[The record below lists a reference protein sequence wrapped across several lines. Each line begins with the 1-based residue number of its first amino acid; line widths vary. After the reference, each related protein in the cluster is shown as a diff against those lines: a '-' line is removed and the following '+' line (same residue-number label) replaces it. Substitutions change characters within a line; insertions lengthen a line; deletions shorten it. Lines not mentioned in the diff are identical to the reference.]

1 MEILQACFFLILQLG
16 YIDAQTDHL
25 ATNPDNY
32 IADTKING
40 ILNGTS
46 PFTGITLEISKS
58 AGTPN
63 NINVKTQFAL
73 ESRAITPECDFSQ
86 RAFLRLVQPLDRD
99 GETATTFDDADVIEF
114 QVKCT
119 RLGSTS
125 SSFFLMIVNV
135 QDINDN
141 SPVFSGAPYYVSVN
155 EVCDDTYIQ
164 LFYYFHLTP
173 IGTTVFRGVAAFDL
187 DAYTNKDI
195 NFGIMPEDG
204 ITKSNSSLHDATE
217 LFEIQTTGL
226 GYITIKST
234 LDFEKVKKYV
244 FLISATDQATERS
257 LRRTSTVTMTID
269 VTDGDDLGPVF
280 DYHGCFRVDNVCF
293 NPTYT
298 TEISPHATATQLI
311 LRAAENQTM
320 IDSVKA
326 RTRTL

>member
-155 EVCDDTYIQ
+155 E
-164 LFYYFHLTP
+164 
-173 IGTTVFRGVAAFDL
+173 
-187 DAYTNKDI
+187 
-195 NFGIMPEDG
+195 
-204 ITKSNSSLHDATE
+204 TKSNSSLHDATE